1 MLLGPTRTV
10 PRVRAL
16 RRSRCG
22 HGQDWHEPMR
32 TLVVED
38 DDTQRALLIS
48 GLQELGHEVEAVA
61 DGDAGL
67 LAHLREPYEL
77 LVIDWVMPKMDGLTL
92 CHRIRAIPN
101 AQQPYVLMVTGRDR
115 PQDLAAV
122 LDAGADD
129 YIAKPMEVALLHT
142 RVRIAEQRVAHERR
156 HRQARE
162 ALARSEVEFRRVIE
176 RCPLGVMAFRNHNV
190 VYVNDAGAKA
200 LGAERGDLVGRSV
213 EDLMTHGDG
222 DLTAR
227 RLERFERTEVPP
239 PPMECTITRTNAA
252 PMTAWVIPVT
262 QALLDGERATF
273 MMFED
278 ITERRAAERELRLTQ
293 FAIDHAADP
302 ALWLSRAG
310 RIAYVNHAACLML
323 GYPRNE
329 LEGKSVCEI
338 DIAMV
343 GTTPV
348 GWAAGVTG
356 TSKTLFRTAS
366 GRTVPVEVSTNVLS
380 FDGEEFV
387 VAFARDLSE
396 RERMAANLQK
406 ADRLASVGSLAAGV
420 AHEINNPLAY
430 VIANL
435 EVLHEDLNGMT
446 VEGGDVMR
454 RSLRE
459 ALDGADRV
467 RRIVGDLK
475 SFARADDDEVQAVDV
490 HEVIDAAAD
499 IASNEIRHRAELVR
513 QYGDVPRVRGNP
525 GRLTQVFLNLLV
537 NAAHAIDEGQ
547 PQQRITIRTREQSD
561 GVMVEVSDTGSG
573 ISDEMVDRIFDP
585 FFTTK
590 PLGMGTGLGLS
601 ICHGII
607 NALGGEIRVDTH
619 QGEGS
624 TFRVFLRKAD
634 ARNALPELRPRLGGP
649 SGPAPI
655 RALRILVVD
664 DEPLIGEGIRRALR
678 GHDVE
683 IARGGRE
690 AVERCETSDF
700 DLVLCDVMMPDLSG
714 MEVYGK
720 LRLTKP
726 GLEAKF
732 VFMTGGAF
740 TPKARDFLEKVQAEH
755 LEKPFSLRELRTLVN
770 RRAERN

>member
-1 MLLGPTRTV
+1 
-10 PRVRAL
+10 
-16 RRSRCG
+16 
-22 HGQDWHEPMR
+22 MR

-38 DDTQRALLIS
+38 DATQRAMLMR
-48 GLQELGHEVEAVA
+48 GLQELGHEVDAVA

-77 LVIDWVMPKMDGLTL
+77 LVMDWVMPKMDGLTL
-92 CHRIRAIPN
+92 CQRIRAIPGN
-101 AQQPYVLMVTGRDR
+101 DRPYVLMVTGRDR
-115 PQDLAAV
+115 PQDLAKV

-129 YIAKPMEVALLHT
+129 YVAKPVDLTLLHT
-142 RVRIAEQRVAHERR
+142 RVRIAEMRLAHQRR

-176 RCPLGVMAFRNHNV
+176 RCPLGVLAFRNSDV
-190 VYVNDAGAKA
+190 VYVNAAGARA
-200 LGAERGDLVGRSV
+200 LGSERSAIVGQPILDLVATDFQ
-213 EDLMTHGDG
+213 EL
-222 DLTAR
+222 AER
-227 RLERFERTEVPP
+227 RLERFERTDVPP
-239 PPMECTITRTNAA
+239 PPTEVRFVRTDGS

-273 MMFED
+273 LMFED

-310 RIAYVNHAACLML
+310 QIVYANHAACSVL
-323 GYPRNE
+323 GYTRTE
-329 LEGKSVCEI
+329 LEGKAASDI
-338 DIAMV
+338 DPSMIPGA
-343 GTTPV
+343 TPA
-348 GWAAGVTG
+348 GWAAGVG
-356 TSKTLFRTAS
+356 GSRKTLFRTAK
-366 GRTVPVEVSTNVLS
+366 GRTVPVEVSTNVLN
-380 FDGEEFV
+380 FDGDEFV

-435 EVLHEDLNGMT
+435 EVLHEDLAGMQLD
-446 VEGGDVMR
+446 GGDNMR

-459 ALDGADRV
+459 AIDGADRV

-475 SFARADDDEVQAVDV
+475 SFARADDEEVQAVDV

-513 QYGDVPRVRGNP
+513 RYGDVPRVRGNP

-537 NAAHAIDEGQ
+537 NAAHAIAEGQ
-547 PQQRITIRTREQSD
+547 PHQRITVRTREQAD
-561 GVMVEVSDTGSG
+561 GVLVEVSETGSG
-573 ISDEMVDRIFDP
+573 ISSEMVDRVFDP

-590 PLGMGTGLGLS
+590 PQGMGTGLGLS

-607 NALGGEIRVDTH
+607 AALGGEIRVDTRV
-619 QGEGS
+619 GEGS
-624 TFRVFLRKAD
+624 TFRVLLRKAD
-634 ARNALPELRPRLGGP
+634 ARNAAPEVRPRLGGEP
-649 SGPAPI
+649 GPAPL
-655 RALRILVVD
+655 RPLRILVVD

-678 GHDVE
+678 GHLVE

-690 AVERCETSDF
+690 AIERCEGDDF

-720 LRLTKP
+720 LRTAKP
-726 GLEAKF
+726 GFEAKF

-755 LEKPFSLRELRTLVN
+755 LEKPFSLRELRMLVN